1 MKYEKQKG
9 DIGMEKETRGKVT
22 SVAKLWWFK
31 VNQKPFRTHALD
43 GAIFPSIITV
53 QYTVD
58 SKTYLKRKWIS
69 AGLLVPDLGST
80 VKVIYSEKNPK
91 KAKIS

>member
-1 MKYEKQKG
+1 
-9 DIGMEKETRGKVT
+9 MEKETRGKVT
-22 SVAKLWWFK
+22 SVAKQWWCK
-31 VNQKPFRTHALD
+31 INLKPFRTNAFD

-58 SKTYLKRKWIS
+58 GKTYLKRKWIS
-69 AGLLVPDLGST
+69 AGLMVPDVGST

>member
-1 MKYEKQKG
+1 
-9 DIGMEKETRGKVT
+9 MEKETRGKVT

-31 VNQKPFRTHALD
+31 VNKKPFRTHALD

-58 SKTYLKRKWIS
+58 GKTYLKRKWIA
-69 AGLLVPDLGST
+69 AGLLVPDVEST
-80 VKVIYSEKNPK
+80 VKVIYSEKNHK